1 MKGIL
6 LLIIGLLSVQVLGQ
20 QVLPVQHD
28 TLRHKH
34 EFTLTGNLELNATS
48 IERAIS
54 SKMALGGLITND
66 LKDRSLAKHKDV
78 NRVGLDLQGEF
89 EWRNG
94 AVNVFKRE
102 KFGFLIKTGAYTI
115 GSGAYSTDLFRL
127 AYYGNQPFLGEIL
140 NFDGTGFQTTSFQK
154 VGFGIFDKINKSS
167 ISLNVVNVSSHTNAD
182 LKNAE
187 MLSYEDGDSV
197 SMLLNGGFKTTTGSS
212 FSQGLGVCV
221 DVDIRMPIMWFN
233 QKEAII
239 QFQAKNLGFA
249 YMYAGMREYRVDS
262 SYSYSGFSVQQLLNN
277 DALFDENFSLLDS
290 LQVFQRTTKSGIALP
305 GFVQVG
311 KIVNEQ
317 SSSKLQSF
325 FGVRMYPTLF
335 YRPFVFVGLDYKPI
349 QALHIGA
356 HVNMGG
362 FGLIRTGLYASYL
375 LSDWALGAGT
385 EDLFSAFS
393 DKGMGAA
400 YSIRISKRLN

>member
-1 MKGIL
+1 MKGIYV
-6 LLIIGLLSVQVLGQ
+6 LIIALLSLEALGQ
-20 QVLPVQHD
+20 QVLPMRQD
-28 TLRHKH
+28 TLVYKH
-34 EFTLTGNLELNATS
+34 EFTVTGNLELNATS

-54 SKMALGGLITND
+54 SKMVMGGLITND

-78 NRVGLDLQGEF
+78 NRVGFDLQGEF

-102 KFGFLIKTGAYTI
+102 KFGFLLKTGAYII
-115 GSGAYSTDLFRL
+115 GSGAYSTDLFRV
-127 AYYGNQPFLGEIL
+127 AYYGNQPFLGETM
-140 NFDGTGFQTTSFQK
+140 NFDGTGFQVTSFHK

-167 ISLNVVNVSSHTNAD
+167 ISLNVVNVSSHTNAA

-187 MLSYEDGDSV
+187 MLTYEDGDSV

-212 FSQGLGVCV
+212 FSQGLGLCV
-221 DVDIRMPIMWFN
+221 DIDIRMPITWFN
-233 QKEAII
+233 QQQAII

-249 YMYAGMREYRVDS
+249 YMYAGINEYRVDS
-262 SYSYSGFSVQQLLNN
+262 TYSYSGFSVQQLLNN

-290 LQVFQRTTKSGIALP
+290 LHVFQRTTKSGIALP
-305 GFVQVG
+305 GFIQVG

-349 QALHIGA
+349 QELHIGA

-375 LSDWALGAGT
+375 ISDWAIGAGT
-385 EDLFSAFS
+385 EDIFSTFS
-393 DKGMGAA
+393 EKGMGAA
-400 YSIRISKRLN
+400 YSLRISKRLN

>member
-6 LLIIGLLSVQVLGQ
+6 VLIIGLLSVEALGQ

-94 AVNVFKRE
+94 AVSLFKRE

-187 MLSYEDGDSV
+187 MLSDRKSV
-197 SMLLNGGFKTTTGSS
+197 
-212 FSQGLGVCV
+212 V
-221 DVDIRMPIMWFN
+221 
-233 QKEAII
+233 
-239 QFQAKNLGFA
+239 
-249 YMYAGMREYRVDS
+249 
-262 SYSYSGFSVQQLLNN
+262 
-277 DALFDENFSLLDS
+277 
-290 LQVFQRTTKSGIALP
+290 
-305 GFVQVG
+305 
-311 KIVNEQ
+311 
-317 SSSKLQSF
+317 
-325 FGVRMYPTLF
+325 
-335 YRPFVFVGLDYKPI
+335 
-349 QALHIGA
+349 
-356 HVNMGG
+356 
-362 FGLIRTGLYASYL
+362 
-375 LSDWALGAGT
+375 
-385 EDLFSAFS
+385 
-393 DKGMGAA
+393 
-400 YSIRISKRLN
+400 